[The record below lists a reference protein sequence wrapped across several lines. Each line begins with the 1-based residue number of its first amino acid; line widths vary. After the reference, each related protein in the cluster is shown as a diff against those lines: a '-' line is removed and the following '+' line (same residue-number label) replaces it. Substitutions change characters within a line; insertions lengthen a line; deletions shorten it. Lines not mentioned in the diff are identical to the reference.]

1 MQSAEICNIK
11 EASMNR
17 LTLQRVNGI
26 KTGYWSPV
34 KKDELIQRLGKY
46 EDLDM
51 EPEEIRR
58 RLKEKRGEK
67 KVQDQERG
75 LIEYYAKR
83 LAELPGVEYGLAG
96 MYQKFE
102 VKRKYSNDRTEITDA
117 VVIVIPLHSENIEYC
132 GDYTT
137 CRDAASSYRCLY

>member
-1 MQSAEICNIK
+1 
-11 EASMNR
+11 MNR

-26 KTGYWSPV
+26 KTGYWSPA

-46 EDLDM
+46 EDLGM

-83 LAELPGVEYGLAG
+83 LAELPGVEYGQAG

-117 VVIVIPLHSENIEYC
+117 AVIVIPHLV
-132 GDYTT
+132 
-137 CRDAASSYRCLY
+137 L

>member
-1 MQSAEICNIK
+1 
-11 EASMNR
+11 MNR

-26 KTGYWSPV
+26 KTGYWSPA

-46 EDLDM
+46 EDLAM

-67 KVQDQERG
+67 KVQDQEQG

-83 LAELPGVEYGLAG
+83 LAELPGVESGQAG
-96 MYQKFE
+96 PYQKFD

-117 VVIVIPLHSENIEYC
+117 AVIVIPHFVF
-132 GDYTT
+132 
-137 CRDAASSYRCLY
+137 

>member
-26 KTGYWSPV
+26 KTGYWSPA

-46 EDLDM
+46 EDLGM

-67 KVQDQERG
+67 KFRIRKGG
-75 LIEYYAKR
+75 L
-83 LAELPGVEYGLAG
+83 
-96 MYQKFE
+96 
-102 VKRKYSNDRTEITDA
+102 
-117 VVIVIPLHSENIEYC
+117 
-132 GDYTT
+132 
-137 CRDAASSYRCLY
+137 